1 MDVLDIVSKLKTS
14 IHRKEEAKVR
24 NILGPITDI
33 AVIRAID
40 EKFYHTCYNTDPVNF
55 AIECGAEKIAI
66 YLVEKSFPTDRLYQ
80 QETIQC
86 DQWCYF
92 DHGNDRC
99 PAMYDAADNANNA
112 YMHRLKNL
120 IEAIRQGKRKPGE
133 GLTTPC
139 IEETVKME
147 VERVTPV
154 KQEKVDNIIEVL

>member
-1 MDVLDIVSKLKTS
+1 MYYRNMSYLFLKQL
-14 IHRKEEAKVR
+14 
-24 NILGPITDI
+24 NG
-33 AVIRAID
+33 
-40 EKFYHTCYNTDPVNF
+40 
-55 AIECGAEKIAI
+55 I
-66 YLVEKSFPTDRLYQ
+66 YSQ

-133 GLTTPC
+133 GLTEPY
-139 IEETVKME
+139 IEEQGKSDME
-147 VERVTPV
+147 NKELI
-154 KQEKVDNIIEVL
+154 KQEKVCP

>member
-1 MDVLDIVSKLKTS
+1 
-14 IHRKEEAKVR
+14 
-24 NILGPITDI
+24 
-33 AVIRAID
+33 
-40 EKFYHTCYNTDPVNF
+40 
-55 AIECGAEKIAI
+55 
-66 YLVEKSFPTDRLYQ
+66 
-80 QETIQC
+80 
-86 DQWCYF
+86 
-92 DHGNDRC
+92 
-99 PAMYDAADNANNA
+99 MYDAADNANNA